1 MRRKEKGLDDALCFQ
16 DGQTRLSTQTN
27 PDLPYWWPRIRNYW
41 PQSEGVASK
50 QTLLWSPRLWQV
62 PETQPEERVQSLHWS
77 SQFYDLVF
85 FRCLNYSSETLT
97 HYLISAQFY
106 QYTMHLFLR
115 RLGALHSLEYRAKR
129 LNIYLAKG
137 SDIRYWL
144 NNEIPEL
151 ARSDK
156 VSHYGKST
164 HFHLV
169 RYARPVVASEWAGPE
184 ASFQ

>member
-1 MRRKEKGLDDALCFQ
+1 M
-16 DGQTRLSTQTN
+16 
-27 PDLPYWWPRIRNYW
+27 
-41 PQSEGVASK
+41 
-50 QTLLWSPRLWQV
+50 
-62 PETQPEERVQSLHWS
+62 
-77 SQFYDLVF
+77 
-85 FRCLNYSSETLT
+85 
-97 HYLISAQFY
+97 ISAQFY

-115 RLGALHSLEYRAKR
+115 RLEALHSLEYRAKR

-156 VSHYGKST
+156 VLYYGKST

-169 RYARPVVASEWAGPE
+169 RYARPVVASE
-184 ASFQ
+184 

>member
-1 MRRKEKGLDDALCFQ
+1 M
-16 DGQTRLSTQTN
+16 
-27 PDLPYWWPRIRNYW
+27 
-41 PQSEGVASK
+41 
-50 QTLLWSPRLWQV
+50 
-62 PETQPEERVQSLHWS
+62 
-77 SQFYDLVF
+77 
-85 FRCLNYSSETLT
+85 
-97 HYLISAQFY
+97 ISAQFY

-115 RLGALHSLEYRAKR
+115 RLGELLGALHSLEYRAKR

-156 VSHYGKST
+156 VLHYGKST

-169 RYARPVVASEWAGPE
+169 RYARPVVASK
-184 ASFQ
+184 